1 MQRKRAHSH
10 QDNMDPRCNKLVS
23 CISKKKKEKRKKLVS
38 CDYMAGVFHGHYF
51 FISIKLYHHSSQKKT
66 KTLHQ
71 KKYFFGNENTLSS

>member
-1 MQRKRAHSH
+1 MQRKRAHPH
-10 QDNMDPRCNKLVS
+10 QDNMDPRCN
-23 CISKKKKEKRKKLVS
+23 KLVS

-51 FISIKLYHHSSQKKT
+51 FISIKLYHLSSQKKT